1 VCRTLGRIRGVFIS
15 GMRLRWGTLLMR
27 LVRRGIMLGGMLLFL
42 MGLDPELSLFEL
54 SPVMPCLCPV
64 YPPRNLFGVLC
75 VVFGRGLMDR
85 GGKSQVDPT
94 TQIRALGESQLSTD
108 RGVSALLSN
117 YRNQTPL
124 VLIIGNKCRVSPV
137 SLLNPLVPMVPPCA
151 PSPSPPLVVSPNA
164 RWR

>member
-1 VCRTLGRIRGVFIS
+1 MV
-15 GMRLRWGTLLMR
+15 WA
-27 LVRRGIMLGGMLLFL
+27 
-42 MGLDPELSLFEL
+42 LD
-54 SPVMPCLCPV
+54 V
-64 YPPRNLFGVLC
+64 
-75 VVFGRGLMDR
+75 GRGLMDR

-137 SLLNPLVPMVPPCA
+137 SLPGPCLAPP
-151 PSPSPPLVVSPNA
+151 PWLYPRMRVGDD
-164 RWR
+164 